1 MEEFQVR
8 AYETDPGGELRL
20 ASLIN
25 YMEEAAW
32 RNSHALGYSVDHLL
46 ERDVSWVMQ
55 RMKLDVMRWP
65 QHNDTV
71 YVDTWPSGLD
81 RLLTYR
87 DFKLYDASKE
97 LVATAK
103 TNWIVLDIVS
113 RKMIRMPEFI
123 KVARF
128 TIEKDN
134 LPLMTHKIVKQ
145 DALDEIMKYKV
156 MEPDIDRNGHVN
168 NAYYLQWCLAGQ
180 TDEMRKSKLSAIDV
194 TFKSE
199 SLLGDQLTFYR
210 KSIGEHRYQ
219 HLIANSGSG
228 KDAIIAETTFAP
240 TV

>member
-20 ASLIN
+20 VSLIN

-32 RNSHALGYSVDHLL
+32 RNSHALGYSVNHLL
-46 ERDVSWVMQ
+46 ERGVSWVMQ

-65 QHNDTV
+65 HHNDTV

-87 DFKLYDASKE
+87 DFKLYGASKE
-97 LVATAK
+97 LIATAK
-103 TNWIVLDIVS
+103 TNWIVLDMAS
-113 RKMIRMPEFI
+113 RKMIRIPEFI
-123 KVARF
+123 KEARF
-128 TIEKDN
+128 SIEKDN
-134 LPLMTHKIVKQ
+134 LPLMTNKIVRQ
-145 DALDEIMKYKV
+145 DALDEIMKYQV
-156 MEPDIDRNGHVN
+156 MERDIDRNEHVN

-180 TDEMRKSKLSAIDV
+180 SDEMRKSRLSSIDV

-210 KSIGEHRYQ
+210 KSLGEHRYQ
-219 HLIANSGSG
+219 HLISNSVNG
-228 KDAIIAETTFAP
+228 KDVIIAETTFGS